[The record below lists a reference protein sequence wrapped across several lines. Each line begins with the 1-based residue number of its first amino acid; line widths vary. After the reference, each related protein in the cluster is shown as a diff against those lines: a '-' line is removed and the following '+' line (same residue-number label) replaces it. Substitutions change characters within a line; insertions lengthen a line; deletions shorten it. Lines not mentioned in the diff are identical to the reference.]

1 MFFKRC
7 SETTETLINRFNTTI
22 FCVFEKDRGT
32 KRTQNADE
40 MAYVETQNRRLHDTQ
55 NFSLCPTSKKGA
67 QKGRKIQNF
76 VKNTASERNF
86 RRRPSFNISFAYK
99 RLFRLHQRHRNCNS
113 RPNHRVVAL
122 RKWVFHPFSSL
133 CSLFRIRL
141 YYQWFFDCI
150 SNC

>member
-55 NFSLCPTSKKGA
+55 NFSLCPTSKKGGTKGA
-67 QKGRKIQNF
+67 QNPEFCKKY
-76 VKNTASERNF
+76 S
-86 RRRPSFNISFAYK
+86 
-99 RLFRLHQRHRNCNS
+99 
-113 RPNHRVVAL
+113 L
-122 RKWVFHPFSSL
+122 RAKFPPEAIVQYIVCL
-133 CSLFRIRL
+133 
-141 YYQWFFDCI
+141 
-150 SNC
+150 